1 MTTSQELLDEEM
13 GTPPPSTVDIN
24 WVIARQHR
32 RLRRQRAGTVA
43 GACALLLAMGAVPAL
58 LLRTAAMSPRPGQS
72 AASAPGATSS
82 MSARERESLRLSAVL
97 RTLLAADLPHAQIE
111 TTAFN
116 DGGTDFWVRSTIRD
130 DQGTGEIYVHVGRV
144 GPCTGGLR
152 SGSLPGYHCLEPT
165 PVPGHVVPCPGGV
178 QLSNPPGIDCL
189 VPPRTTADNLKHAM
203 ADVVR
208 TDGRTVFVDVTNGQ
222 KSGTDGHG
230 GPGVE
235 VPYPQRPDPP
245 LTTEQAQA
253 LAENPELATALP

>member
-72 AASAPGATSS
+72 AAPDATSS
-82 MSARERESLRLSAVL
+82 LSARERESLRLSAVL
-97 RTLLAADLPHAQIE
+97 RTLLAADLPRAHIE
-111 TTAFN
+111 TVVFF
-116 DGGTDFWVRSTIRD
+116 DGGTDFWTRATIRD
-130 DQGTGEIYVHVGRV
+130 DKGIGEIYVGVGRV
-144 GPCTGGLR
+144 GPCIAGLR

-178 QLSNPPGIDCL
+178 PLSNPPGIDCL
-189 VPPRTTADNLKHAM
+189 VPSRTTADNLKHAM

-208 TDGRTVFVDVTNGQ
+208 TDGRTVFVDVINGVIGGQ
-222 KSGTDGHG
+222 GGHG

-253 LAENPELATALP
+253 LAENPDLATALP